1 MRDVRRLVRLDE
13 AVDLY
18 IGELRRQGRARRT
31 CDDYGR
37 KLIALARVPV
47 LRSAWVGDVTADD
60 CRRFLDRWAGANPGT
75 IAHSVSVLN
84 GFFGWLYV
92 TEQIPRNPMDRIRR
106 PRRPKP
112 EDLDVKTVAPED
124 VRELLGAC
132 QTPTELLCVAT
143 LAYLGCRRGAAA
155 RLRLRDV
162 NLRDETVK
170 LYEKGGKV
178 AVKPMPSEYVSI
190 VRWAIDS
197 GVLGSGVDAHVIP
210 MARKQ
215 TRTGERDD
223 RVIWRT
229 LKRVGDRAGID
240 LYPHSLRAA
249 YAVNFLEAH
258 PGELEALQALLGHSK
273 IETTQVYLR
282 RLNRDRAME
291 RVRDLSW
298 GALRFEAFPAKA
310 TSGFEPLYEALQ
322 ASA

>member
-1 MRDVRRLVRLDE
+1 VGAAVRIDE

-18 IGELRRQGRARRT
+18 LGELARLGRSARTR
-31 CDDYGR
+31 DDYWR
-37 KLIALARVPV
+37 KL
-47 LRSAWVGDVTADD
+47 VGLCTVAGLQKADVGAVTDDD
-60 CRRFLDRWAGANPGT
+60 CRRYLDRWSDASPST
-75 IAHSVSVLN
+75 MAHSVSVLA
-84 GFFGWLYV
+84 GFFRWLY
-92 TEQIPRNPMDRIRR
+92 ENDRIDRNPMEKIRR

-112 EDLDVKTVAPED
+112 EDLDVKSVGPED
-124 VRELLGAC
+124 VRRLLLAC
-132 QTPTELLCVAT
+132 VTPQELLCVAT

-162 NLRDETVK
+162 NIRDETVK

-178 AVKPMPSEYVSI
+178 AVKPMPSEYVQI
-190 VRWAIDS
+190 LRWAIEG

-210 MARKQ
+210 MARRQ
-215 TRTGERDD
+215 ARAGERDD
-223 RVIWRT
+223 RIIWRT
-229 LKRVGDRAGID
+229 LTRVGARVGID
-240 LYPHSLRAA
+240 VYPHSLRAA
-249 YAVNFLEAH
+249 YAVNFLESH
-258 PGELEALQALLGHSK
+258 PGELEALQALMGHSK

-298 GALRFEAFPAKA
+298 GGSRFEDYPVEA